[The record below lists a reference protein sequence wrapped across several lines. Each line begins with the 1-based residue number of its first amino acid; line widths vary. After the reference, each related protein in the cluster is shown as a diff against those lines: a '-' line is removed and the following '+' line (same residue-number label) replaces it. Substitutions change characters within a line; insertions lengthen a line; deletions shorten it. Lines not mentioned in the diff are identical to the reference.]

1 MTAGIIRRH
10 HGRSAIVQPDWSTTE
25 FAGIAAFDDAGAPCV
40 RSAWR
45 CSRRHGEASNLFKV
59 KKMSLNPIENQPH
72 GTFAEFANTAP
83 VSAIEVDTFKMA
95 LYHDGVQLGWLGQNS
110 GEWAVLVDSAAK
122 ALTLE
127 QYPYNGVTYYRILGT
142 SRYMSVSNN
151 AYVGFYNWIGA
162 RGWTRQGSILIS
174 DFNHQKL
181 SLYSKDNAYLYA
193 WDAYTVLDAR
203 FDEQ

>member
-1 MTAGIIRRH
+1 MPARMRPRRMQLFSKAR
-10 HGRSAIVQPDWSTTE
+10 GSIQPLQ
-25 FAGIAAFDDAGAPCV
+25 
-40 RSAWR
+40 
-45 CSRRHGEASNLFKV
+45 GE
-59 KKMSLNPIENQPH
+59 KMNLNPIENQPH
-72 GTFAEFANTAP
+72 GTFAEFANTVP
-83 VSAIEVDTFKMA
+83 VSARAVDTFKMA

-110 GEWAVLVDSAAK
+110 GEWAILVDSAAK

-162 RGWTRQGSILIS
+162 RGWTRQGSVLIS

-181 SLYSKDNAYLYA
+181 SIYSKDNAYLYA
-193 WDAYTVLDAR
+193 WDAYTVLDVK